1 MATGGSSK
9 AAAPTPAASS
19 SSPQC
24 CWAQGWVGNAGVG
37 PPGLLHPPISLPPA
51 PPTPHSPRAGV
62 KITQQCP
69 GVLGG
74 RHLCPQGWRSL
85 TVGAG
90 GWGPHCPPHP
100 SLWCYGP
107 TTPPGTAGTGEGS
120 APQCPRPGGARIGTT
135 QQHSPGPPTPSPPPR
150 AVLLRLFVFI
160 LLFIICK

>member
-19 SSPQC
+19 SSSQC
-24 CWAQGWVGNAGVG
+24 CWAQGWVGSSGVG

-74 RHLCPQGWRSL
+74 RHLCPQGWGSL

-90 GWGPHCPPHP
+90 GWGPRCPPRP

-107 TTPPGTAGTGEGS
+107 TTPPGYCGDRGGLSPAVSPSWWGQNWDHAAAQPGS
-120 APQCPRPGGARIGTT
+120 PHPF
-135 QQHSPGPPTPSPPPR
+135 PPSQGCTFKTFCIYF
-150 AVLLRLFVFI
+150 AFYYL
-160 LLFIICK
+160 